1 MDTKKELC
9 ILHLKNIVLEIN
21 NFRDSYVLLSVAR
34 SAKTKNAIA
43 IARLIIRVYEN
54 HWRGIPIDA
63 TSTVRKKCYKF
74 TSLFFII

>member
-54 HWRGIPIDA
+54 H
-63 TSTVRKKCYKF
+63 
-74 TSLFFII
+74 